1 MVKTF
6 LLNSS
11 VQTLAIHF
19 LFFLILLRKVKIM
32 AQLSQNK
39 KAKEARR
46 WRYTNSLKKR
56 FDGPLKEYIRIRYTQ
71 IYDEYSEF
79 YLRLDKENPKVRD
92 LTKTRM
98 FKEWVGRDQHESPQ
112 TQSADE
118 SEIPPV
124 HQGSHQESDQEIQQG
139 SDILT
144 ATIHETLPQTQSTD
158 ESEIPPVHQESH
170 QESDQEIQQGSDIL
184 TAAIHETLPR
194 SVSSIVQ
201 ETLPEGIPEQA
212 SSLLN
217 EILPPINHENN
228 VNLEDLINQLEQ
240 EEAVRN
246 ILDPVVD
253 EMFERYNAQ
262 ITRNDDEGIELNFM
276 DEIDLQPFDYELEVF

>member
-1 MVKTF
+1 MVRNIKVTSHWLKQV
-6 LLNSS
+6 LLKRSTK
-11 VQTLAIHF
+11 VLVIHL
-19 LFFLILLRKVKIM
+19 LFFLIWSRKVKIM

-46 WRYTNSLKKR
+46 WRSTNALKKR

-79 YLRLDKENPKVRD
+79 YIRLDKENPKVRD
-92 LTKTRM
+92 LTKTYM
-98 FKEWVGRDQHESPQ
+98 FKECVKRQQHERPQ

-124 HQGSHQESDQEIQQG
+124 HQESDQESDQEI
-139 SDILT
+139 
-144 ATIHETLPQTQSTD
+144 H
-158 ESEIPPVHQESH
+158 
-170 QESDQEIQQGSDIL
+170 QGSDIL
-184 TAAIHETLPR
+184 TAAIHETLPQ

-201 ETLPEGIPEQA
+201 ETLPEGIPEQV
-212 SSLLN
+212 SSALN
-217 EILPPINHENN
+217 EILPPNNHENN
-228 VNLEDLINQLEQ
+228 VNLEDLINELEQ

-262 ITRNDDEGIELNFM
+262 ITTNDDEGIELNFM

>member
-1 MVKTF
+1 
-6 LLNSS
+6 
-11 VQTLAIHF
+11 
-19 LFFLILLRKVKIM
+19 M

-46 WRYTNSLKKR
+46 WRYTNALKKR

-79 YLRLDKENPKVRD
+79 YLRLDKENPTVRD
-92 LTKTRM
+92 LAKTPM
-98 FKEWVGRDQHESPQ
+98 FREWVRRDQHESPQ

-118 SEIPPV
+118 SEILR
-124 HQGSHQESDQEIQQG
+124 HDQHES
-139 SDILT
+139 
-144 ATIHETLPQTQSTD
+144 PQTQSADESEILRRDQHESPQTQSSD

-170 QESDQEIQQGSDIL
+170 QESDQEIHQGSDIL
-184 TAAIHETLPR
+184 MAAIHETLPR

-212 SSLLN
+212 SSLLS

-262 ITRNDDEGIELNFM
+262 ITTNDDEGIELNFM